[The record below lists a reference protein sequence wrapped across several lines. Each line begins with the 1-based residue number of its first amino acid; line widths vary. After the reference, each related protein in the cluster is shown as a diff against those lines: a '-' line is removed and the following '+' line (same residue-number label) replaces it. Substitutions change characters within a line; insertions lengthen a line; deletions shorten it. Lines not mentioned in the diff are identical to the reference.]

1 MKINYYEDKMIEGNG
16 TLYSE
21 KDHEIMNY
29 LELYE
34 IILVKNEELTKK
46 ILPNSYRNI
55 FLSFAISYIIGVAI
69 YYLNVL

>member
-16 TLYSE
+16 VFYS
-21 KDHEIMNY
+21 KKNREIMNY
-29 LELYE
+29 LESYE

-46 ILPNSYRNI
+46 ILPNSYRDI
-55 FLSFAISYIIGVAI
+55 FLSFTIPYIIGVAI